1 MNKSELTFEKD
12 GYEYIIK
19 EKTAQHSAM
28 YRVLV
33 NTEEEARKLFAL
45 NSHLVKFIGSINWQ
59 WGNKMNTLN
68 LHNLSTQEIQTALET
83 YMWEARKQRVEEY
96 NEQTSSF
103 GFSYDKCCA
112 IPKIKIADTDYE
124 LSIQASESHYCS
136 PRENMQEVYDEVEIG
151 FPNFIFSEG
160 FINQYAEEPESPKDT
175 VYGYVPME
183 ELAQEIYLLLN
194 IGI

>member
-1 MNKSELTFEKD
+1 
-12 GYEYIIK
+12 
-19 EKTAQHSAM
+19 
-28 YRVLV
+28 
-33 NTEEEARKLFAL
+33 
-45 NSHLVKFIGSINWQ
+45 
-59 WGNKMNTLN
+59 MNTLN

-83 YMWEARKQRVEEY
+83 YMWEARLQRIEAFK
-96 NEQTSSF
+96 EQDKSTGSF
-103 GFSYDKCCA
+103 GFSYGEVCA
-112 IPKIKIADTDYE
+112 VPKIKIADTDYE

>member
-1 MNKSELTFEKD
+1 
-12 GYEYIIK
+12 
-19 EKTAQHSAM
+19 
-28 YRVLV
+28 
-33 NTEEEARKLFAL
+33 
-45 NSHLVKFIGSINWQ
+45 
-59 WGNKMNTLN
+59 MNTLN
-68 LHNLSTQEIQTALET
+68 LHNISVSEIQATLET
-83 YMWEARKQRVEEY
+83 YMWEARLQRVEEY
-96 NEQTSSF
+96 KEQTSSF
-103 GFSYDKCCA
+103 GFSYGKCCA

-124 LSIQASESHYCS
+124 LSIQASENHYCS

-151 FPNFIFSEG
+151 FPNFIFSEN